1 MPGKYAALRKKFP
14 AFEEESSYEQKK
26 SIAKQQLLGTLDG
39 AHANVERLAALSV
52 ERDSRRAALESCE
65 WSQGKPCGACVYCL
79 KLEVRAL
86 SKLMVDVLLDRGE
99 EKIELSNGGVVKLD
113 DKPYPSVKKDDRA
126 AVIEW
131 CFTNHPEMLAV
142 TIKGLETKRLATVLD
157 WLAKREIEFSLD
169 VNTNSFNAMVN
180 EGAADGKPLPPH
192 VNMFVDTQAKVKV

>member
-1 MPGKYAALRKKFP
+1 MAGKYAALRKKFP

-86 SKLMVDVLLDRGE
+86 SKLLVDALLDSGV

-113 DKPYPSVKKDDRA
+113 DKPCPSVRKDDREL
-126 AVIEW
+126 VVQW
-131 CFTNHPEMLAV
+131 CFEHHPEMLTLSV
-142 TIKGLETKRLATVLD
+142 KGSDKKQLALITAWLE
-157 WLAKREIEFSLD
+157 KREIAFSLD

-180 EGAADGKPLPPH
+180 EGIVEGRPVPPH
-192 VNMFVDTQAKVKV
+192 VSMFIATEAKVKV